1 MVSNR
6 RGLQGTTGI
15 LRDRTMDDQLD
26 VFLIK
31 MISDDKL
38 NYAFFRLK
46 SLVEKFEHY

>member
-1 MVSNR
+1 MVCYR

-15 LRDRTMDDQLD
+15 IRVKTMDEQLD

-46 SLVEKFEHY
+46 LLVEKFEHY